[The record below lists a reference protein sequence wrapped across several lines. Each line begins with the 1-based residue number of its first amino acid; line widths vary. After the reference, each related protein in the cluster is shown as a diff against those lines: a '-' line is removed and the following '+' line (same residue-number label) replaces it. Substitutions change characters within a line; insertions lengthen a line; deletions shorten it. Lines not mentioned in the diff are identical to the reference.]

1 LGAIIGYR
9 IYDIWYDLHIHTD
22 MIWYDLYIHRHT
34 YMIWYEL
41 YIHTYYMIHTW
52 YDLYTY
58 IINLK
63 LNPIQH
69 KPYDIYLAQTAHA
82 MYMDNNNLLVLLKS
96 V

>member
-1 LGAIIGYR
+1 M
-9 IYDIWYDLHIHTD
+9 IYDMIYTYIQIWYDMIYTYIDTH
-22 MIWYDLYIHRHT
+22 IWYDMSYT
-34 YMIWYEL
+34 

-82 MYMDNNNLLVLLKS
+82 MYMDNNNLLS
-96 V
+96 TT

>member
-1 LGAIIGYR
+1 M
-9 IYDIWYDLHIHTD
+9 IYDMIWFIHTYIYTHIWYDMIYD
-22 MIWYDLYIHRHT
+22 MIYA
-34 YMIWYEL
+34 